1 MRRRAGF
8 VLFAVAQVRI
18 EEGKGRTWPNMAS
31 PRMRV
36 VDLKQDR
43 PVSRLDLIV
52 LRRYP
57 RRMVAGDK
65 FTGPMAAA
73 CARDNTGV
81 VGLVLW
87 GDDVDRVAPG
97 TSIRLLRGWCRER
110 DGSLVVSTGRHG
122 RLVVLDAPLSSKQA

>member
-1 MRRRAGF
+1 MH
-8 VLFAVAQVRI
+8 VA
-18 EEGKGRTWPNMAS
+18 
-31 PRMRV
+31 
-36 VDLKQDR
+36 DLCADR
-43 PVSRLDLIV
+43 PVTRLDLIV

-57 RRMVAGDK
+57 RRMVVGEK

-87 GDDVDRVAPG
+87 GEDVDRVTPG

-122 RLVVLDAPLSSKQA
+122 RLVVLDHVAVPEQA